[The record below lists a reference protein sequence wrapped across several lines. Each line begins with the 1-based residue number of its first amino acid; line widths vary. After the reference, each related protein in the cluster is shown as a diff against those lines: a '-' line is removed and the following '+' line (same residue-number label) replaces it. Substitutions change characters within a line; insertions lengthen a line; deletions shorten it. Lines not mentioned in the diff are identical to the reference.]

1 MAGYA
6 KVFSDIVHSTVWRE
20 DVYTKVVWITMLV
33 MADRHGLV
41 MASIPGLADASKVSL
56 EQCLSALE
64 VLSSPDKYSRTKDF
78 DGRRITEVDGGW
90 LLLNFEKFRAR
101 KDDEEQRRRT
111 AERVKKHR
119 QKLSD
124 DIKNGTVTENVTVTH
139 SNPIAEAA
147 SSASPEASPT
157 PEFTPIK
164 TDTMSGGARPPS
176 DVQTVFQYWKQKLNH
191 PQAKLTPERQR
202 KISIALKNYSAASLC
217 RAIDGCAVTPHNM
230 GQNDRG
236 EVYDDIALIV
246 RDAAHVER
254 FTRNAD
260 APPKI
265 NGAHHGK
272 PSKLQRAAE
281 AIRQSRPAGHNG
293 GAAVVQDAGAEPGL
307 RAIAGRPAACDAG
320 DG

>member
-6 KVFSDIVHSTVWRE
+6 KVFADIVHSTVWRE

-41 MASIPGLADASKVSL
+41 MSSIPGLADASKVSL

-64 VLSSPDKYSRTKDF
+64 VLSAPDKYSRTKEF
-78 DGRRITEVDGGW
+78 EGRRICEVDGGW
-90 LLLNFEKFRAR
+90 LLLNFEKFRSR
-101 KDDEEQRRRT
+101 KDDEEQRIRT
-111 AERVKKHR
+111 VERVRKHR
-119 QKLSD
+119 QKLADSTKTD
-124 DIKNGTVTENVTVTH
+124 VVTKTVTVTRC
-139 SNPIAEAA
+139 NPIAEAA
-147 SSASPEASPT
+147 SSATATAS
-157 PEFTPIK
+157 PEFTPNK
-164 TDTMSGGARPPS
+164 TDTVSGAARPPS
-176 DVQTVFQYWKQKLNH
+176 DVQLVFQHWQQKLNH

-246 RDAAHVER
+246 RDAAHIER

-281 AIRQSRPAGHNG
+281 AIRQSRPAGRNG